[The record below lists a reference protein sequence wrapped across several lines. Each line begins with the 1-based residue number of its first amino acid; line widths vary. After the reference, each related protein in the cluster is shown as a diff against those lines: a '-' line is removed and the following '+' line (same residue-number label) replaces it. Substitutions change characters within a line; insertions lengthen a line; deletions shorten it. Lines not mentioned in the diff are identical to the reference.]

1 MKAKTYASHL
11 SKFLLCLIA
20 ALSLCAVVALAGC
33 SSNSDT
39 STDTSANTEAA
50 ESTDTNTAATD
61 DGSYTLVEDGK
72 LTVVASIDFP
82 PFENLVDGQPE
93 GFEVDLMTAI
103 AEQMGLEINYLPTM
117 KFDAL
122 VPAIAAGGTADV
134 SAAGITITPDR
145 EAEVDF
151 SDPIMDSNQCIVVK
165 KGSDITGSAD
175 LSGKTIGGQSGTTGI
190 DWAKENAPDAEI
202 KTFDEYTAVLAAL
215 QSGQVE
221 AVVMDKPVADYYILN
236 AYQDCEVVEA
246 IPTGEQ
252 YGIAVSKDNP
262 NLTAAINEALQALK
276 DNGTYEEIQMKWFGT
291 TD

>member
-1 MKAKTYASHL
+1 MKAKTYANHL
-11 SKFLLCLIA
+11 PKFLLCLIA

-33 SSNSDT
+33 SSGGDS
-39 STDTSANTEAA
+39 STDATTTTETT
-50 ESTDTNTAATD
+50 ESTDNTTATD

-103 AEQMGLEINYLPTM
+103 AEQLGLEINYLPTM

-122 VPAIAAGGTADV
+122 VPTIAAGGTADI

-145 EAEVDF
+145 EEEVDF
-151 SDPIMDSNQCIVVK
+151 TDPIMDSNQCIVVQ
-165 KGSDITGSAD
+165 KGSDIKGASD
-175 LSGKTIGGQSGTTGI
+175 LSGKVIGGQSGTTGI
-190 DWAKENAPDAEI
+190 DWANENVPDAAEV

-262 NLTAAINEALQALK
+262 NLTAAINEALQELK